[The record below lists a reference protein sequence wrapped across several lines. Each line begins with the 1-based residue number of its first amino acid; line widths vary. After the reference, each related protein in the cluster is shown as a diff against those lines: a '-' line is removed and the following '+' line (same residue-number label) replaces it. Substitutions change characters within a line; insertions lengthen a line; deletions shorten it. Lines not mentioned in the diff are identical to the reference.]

1 MVKKS
6 LLHPNTNVKRAKV
19 ISIIPDIH
27 FDMDYAVLLCGLE
40 KYKAFYILEITY
52 FGSTFL

>member
-19 ISIIPDIH
+19 ISIISDIH